1 MTQGVIKTW
10 TCLFFTII
18 NTITIR
24 IVYIY
29 TYIFS
34 KTQKEKSPINFHV
47 KLWGLTVIYSWK
59 FAWRCDIKE
68 KQKNFQHHNIK
79 HIYDLIPWYKC
90 LVSFTWQSIIY
101 LCLVTLIL
109 FHTFSIHLMSFFW
122 LIFQYW
128 AIFFDSI
135 LYWNMQL

>member
-1 MTQGVIKTW
+1 MTLGVIKTR
-10 TCLFFTII
+10 TYLFFYHHQYNNNPNSIHTF
-18 NTITIR
+18 
-24 IVYIY
+24 
-29 TYIFS
+29 FS
-34 KTQKEKSPINFHV
+34 KTQKEKSPIKFHV
-47 KLWGLTVIYSWK
+47 QLWGLTVIYSWK

-128 AIFFDSI
+128 AILFDSI